1 MELCGDDERVKISAI
16 LHVIRVVASQFYLD
30 AARGRCRLA
39 GHGIA
44 MVGRKVAPRH
54 TGFIEDLKNERFVCF
69 LDLIYELILSFTSS

>member
-1 MELCGDDERVKISAI
+1 MELCGDDERVRISAI

-44 MVGRKVAPRH
+44 MVGRKVAPRY
-54 TGFIEDLKNERFVCF
+54 TGFIEDLKKKSKIR
-69 LDLIYELILSFTSS
+69 LLS